1 MYIQITT
8 RCNMECGHC
17 CYSCGPKTGSHMPMS
32 TYKKSLALCEKY
44 GETPFLGGGEPT
56 VHPKFWEFLGLAL
69 STEGG
74 MGEGQLGLIT
84 NGKRTKDAL
93 TLASLAKR
101 GVLSVEL
108 SRDSFHEEIDE
119 KVVEAFKRTFSSIS
133 YGKDADMR
141 GTRDGADR
149 TVYPSGRGVDYATEE
164 KGCVCP
170 DMVIDPE
177 GRIWACGCKS
187 KQFGTVDKPE
197 IPEIYWEHSHDCWE
211 EIKDASTVE
220 ELANAAS

>member
-8 RCNMECGHC
+8 RCNMECNHC
-17 CYSCGPKTGSHMPMS
+17 CYSCGPKTGSHMGMS
-32 TYKKSLALCEKY
+32 TYKKALKLCENY

-69 STEGG
+69 ATEGG
-74 MGEGQLGLIT
+74 MSEGQVALIT

-93 TLASLAKR
+93 ALATLAKR

-108 SRDSFHEEIDE
+108 SVDSFHEEIDE
-119 KVVEAFKRTFSSIS
+119 KVVNAFNRPAPKPWGGT
-133 YGKDADMR
+133 DNDLR
-141 GTRDGADR
+141 GTRIGADR
-149 TVYPSGRGVDYATEE
+149 TVYPQGRGVDCATVD

-177 GRIWACGCKS
+177 GRIWACGCKT

-197 IPEIYWEHSHDCWE
+197 IPADYQGDCWKE
-211 EIKDASTVE
+211 REKAELVE
-220 ELANAAS
+220 AE